1 MVKYAATL
9 ALLSVTVM
17 CATLSYSIVTVNKH
31 VSATLMKLDTEID
44 EAHRLT
50 LEAGLT
56 VMEARKASV
65 REVQYLDAWNSGISR
80 TLTDLHAAMITTTA
94 TVAALQ
100 APIEQSNRTLTT
112 ANDTIRLLQ
121 APVQRLDSDL
131 ESLQPVIAHT
141 DALVSNPALSTA
153 ISNVASTTG
162 HLDATAADVQQEVHS
177 LTHPT
182 WLHKLWGGLLDV
194 AHVFNPL

>member
-1 MVKYAATL
+1 MIKYAATL
-9 ALLSVTVM
+9 ALLSVTIMAAVISLAVVDVNTRL
-17 CATLSYSIVTVNKH
+17 ATTFQ
-31 VSATLMKLDTEID
+31 KLDNEID

-65 REVQYLDAWNSGISR
+65 KEIAYLDAWNTGISQ
-80 TLTDLHAAMITTTA
+80 TLTDLHQTLSQTSASEAEMSHAAVESTVALNKTLTDVQPMLSSATAELSAMQAATGHLDALIQDPALTA
-94 TVAALQ
+94 T
-100 APIEQSNRTLTT
+100 
-112 ANDTIRLLQ
+112 
-121 APVQRLDSDL
+121 
-131 ESLQPVIAHT
+131 
-141 DALVSNPALSTA
+141 

-182 WLHKLWGGLLDV
+182 WLHKIWGGLLDV